1 MGCAQ
6 RHVDLATEQVDVA
19 QHLLNEKMSILDR
32 LSAAAKERV
41 NVERNRILQ
50 QTDTERAKALER
62 IDQLV
67 EQHTKQIKVKNSKL
81 GQLPLD
87 AIPAYIQDMTDELE
101 YINES
106 NNQLLQVVSAMP
118 TINVGRPYQ

>member
-50 QTDTERAKALER
+50 QADTERAKALER

-67 EQHTKQIKVKNSKL
+67 EQHTKQIKAKNSKL
-81 GQLPLD
+81 DQLPLD

-101 YINES
+101 YIDEG
-106 NNQLLQVVSAMP
+106 NNQLLQVASGMP
-118 TINVGRPYQ
+118 TINVIDSHR